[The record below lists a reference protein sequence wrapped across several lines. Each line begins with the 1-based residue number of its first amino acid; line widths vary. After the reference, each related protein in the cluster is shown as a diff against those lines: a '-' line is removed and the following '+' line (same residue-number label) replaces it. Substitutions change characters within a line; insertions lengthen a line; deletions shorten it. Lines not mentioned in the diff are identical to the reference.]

1 MIQEGLPNPDTDR
14 FMIEI
19 QNLKKE
25 FLVQGETVTALDG
38 INLRIDKGDIFGI
51 IGMSGAGKS
60 TLVRCINLLERPT
73 EGRIMIDGQ
82 DLASLS
88 HPELLRL
95 RRSVSM
101 IFQQFN
107 LLMQRNVIRNV
118 QFPLEIAGW
127 RRSDAERR
135 ALELLR
141 LVGLEEKR
149 NAYPS
154 QLSGGQKQR
163 VAIARALALRPKV
176 LLSDEATSALDPVTT
191 RSILELLRKINRE
204 MGITI
209 VVITHQMNVIREIC
223 RHVAVMNDSH
233 IVETGTVEKVLN
245 RPDNGL
251 TRKLFDTLGDAGNPA
266 EAFRYYVV
274 SLPPEKLGSVLADIV
289 EASGAAVKILPRS
302 EENPDAFRLGISD
315 NEQAVFRMCGCLN
328 ARGIPYE
335 EVKEVVEH

>member
-1 MIQEGLPNPDTDR
+1 
-14 FMIEI
+14 MIEI

-25 FLVQGETVTALDG
+25 FLMQDETVTALDG

-82 DLASLS
+82 NLASLS
-88 HPELLRL
+88 HPELLKL
-95 RRSVSM
+95 RKSVSM

-118 QFPLEIAGW
+118 QFPLEIVGW
-127 RRSDAERR
+127 KKIDAKRR
-135 ALELLR
+135 ALELLE
-141 LVGLEEKR
+141 LVGLKEKQ
-149 NAYPS
+149 NAFPS
-154 QLSGGQKQR
+154 QLSGGQQQR
-163 VAIARALALRPKV
+163 VAIARALASQPKV
-176 LLSDEATSALDPVTT
+176 LLSDESTSALDPLTT

-233 IVETGTVEKVLN
+233 IIETGTVEKVLN
-245 RPDNGL
+245 HPDNSL
-251 TRKLFDTLGDAGNPA
+251 TRELFDALGDPVNPA
-266 EAFRYYVV
+266 GAFRCYIV
-274 SLPPEKLGSVLADIV
+274 SLQPEKLGVILSDIV
-289 EASGAAVKILPRS
+289 KNSGAAVKILPQG
-302 EENPDAFRLGISD
+302 EENSDALRLEIPD
-315 NEQAVFRMCGCLN
+315 NEKVVFRMCRYLN
-328 ARGIPYE
+328 EKGIPYE
-335 EVKEVVEH
+335 EVNQVVEH